1 MAIIRRKTRGRHR
14 SIRWSILKNFTF
26 LIFLTALAFF
36 IAFVSV
42 IYIQST
48 MVFSNVIHKVVS
60 ELETDLKKFFDPVS
74 TSLIVVSKFADVNQF
89 KQLDKKSINGVLI
102 PIFKEFPQITA
113 ARISDSNHNGYIL
126 FASDGGWTSRLI
138 APRGS
143 GIPSTE
149 TRWDA
154 DLNLLEEKSL
164 ENPADLQQS
173 EWFQNTKNNRVDK
186 LAWTD
191 PYISNLNNLLVITVS
206 TPVTKPDGRL
216 VVLAFDISLKNM
228 PGISKYSRWE
238 KGGIAFVMTENR
250 KIIGLTGTKLL
261 TGDTP
266 NDLVIHSL
274 SDLDIP
280 ILHEAIKFWEK
291 PRSRFKKIHTP
302 DDQLLFFSSEGER
315 SAGTVQPFYL
325 GDEKALWIGYIMP
338 TGNIQ
343 YFRQYFHQLFIIPI
357 VFCLALLIAFL
368 MTKKMARV
376 YITPL
381 TKLVR
386 QSTRISCMDL
396 KSREP
401 IESNITELQ
410 QLADTQEQMR
420 AALEKTTSDLRIS
433 NEKLEEFSR
442 TLTEKVDERTLELQA
457 KSEELEELN
466 RTLEIKVKQEVEA
479 SGRKDQIM
487 LQSARQAQMGEMISM
502 IAHQWRQPLSSISTV
517 TGNMLVFLELDN
529 FDKEQFKELLT
540 SINEHAQF
548 LSRTINDFRNFFK
561 PNKDKQLVQLDSV
574 LEQTISIIGKSLDYK
589 NIKLKTD
596 YRFDTPLNT
605 YPNELTQVFLNI
617 IKNAQDVL
625 LENQI
630 EYPVITITG
639 HDEEKGQVVEI
650 SDNAG
655 GIPLE
660 IMDKI
665 FEPYFSTKGEKT
677 GTGLGL
683 YMSKLIIE
691 KHCKGELEA
700 DNIESGA
707 HFTIRLPFDNG
718 SPQRV

>member
-1 MAIIRRKTRGRHR
+1 MSRLIRKTRKRCR
-14 SIRWSILKNFTF
+14 SIRWSILKNFSL
-26 LIFLTALAFF
+26 LIFLTAVAFF
-36 IAFVSV
+36 IAFVS
-42 IYIQST
+42 IMYIQST

-60 ELETDLKKFFDPVS
+60 ELENDLKKFFNPIS
-74 TSLIVVSKFADVNQF
+74 TTLIVVSKFADIN
-89 KQLDKKSINGVLI
+89 KIEQLEIKDINGVLI
-102 PIFKEFPQITA
+102 PIFKEYPQISA
-113 ARISDSNHNGYIL
+113 ARISDSNGKGYLL
-126 FASDGGWTSRLI
+126 FDSDGNWVSRSI
-138 APRGS
+138 EPPGS
-143 GIPSTE
+143 GTLSTE
-149 TRWDA
+149 LRWDA
-154 DLNLLEEKSL
+154 DLNLLEEMVL
-164 ENPADLQQS
+164 EKHADLRES
-173 EWFQNTKNNRVDK
+173 EWFQNTKNSSVDK

-191 PYISNLNNLLVITVS
+191 PYISKLNNLLVITVS
-206 TPVTKPDGRL
+206 TRVIKPNGRL

-238 KGGIAFVMTENR
+238 KGGIAFVMTEDR

-261 TGDTP
+261 QGGTP

-274 SDLDIP
+274 SDMDIP
-280 ILHEAIKFWEK
+280 MLHDAIKFWEK
-291 PRSRFKKIHTP
+291 PRSRFNKIHNT

-325 GDEKALWIGYIMP
+325 GHDKALWIGYIMP
-338 TGNIQ
+338 TANLQ
-343 YFRQYFHQLFIIPI
+343 YFKQYFHQLFIIPI

-368 MTKKMARV
+368 LTKKMART

-381 TKLVR
+381 TKLVQ

-396 KSREP
+396 KPGEP

-410 QLADTQEQMR
+410 QLADTHEQMR
-420 AALEKTTSDLRIS
+420 AALEKTTTDLRIS
-433 NEKLEEFSR
+433 NEKLEDFSQ
-442 TLTEKVDERTLELQA
+442 TLTEKVQERTLELQG
-457 KSEELEELN
+457 KSHELEELN

-479 SGRKDQIM
+479 SSKKDQIM
-487 LQSARQAQMGEMISM
+487 LHGARQAQMGEMISM

-529 FDKEQFKELLT
+529 FDKEQFKELLN

-561 PNKDKQLVQLDSV
+561 PNKDKQAVRLDSV
-574 LEQTISIIGKSLDYK
+574 LEQTLNIMGKSLSYK

-596 YRFDTPLNT
+596 YHFETPLTT

-617 IKNAQDVL
+617 IKNAQDIL

-639 HDEEKGQVVEI
+639 RDEGQYQIVEI

-660 IMDKI
+660 IIDKI

-691 KHCKGELEA
+691 KHCKGELKA
-700 DNIESGA
+700 DNIENGA
-707 HFTIRLPFDNG
+707 LFTIRLPLENE
-718 SPQRV
+718 